1 MERLIQLSQDFWYSY
16 LPLCLHHRRKI
27 LEIGSTKNASKF
39 ILVMDYGKDLMVKL
53 MYVKK
58 LAFLFHC
65 AMHILCSLGK
75 LNFVGISNQQS
86 NHKRTSKTKQKVEIN
101 LCLLTIN
108 KPSKLVA
115 MLPDSQSFDFKFS
128 HQGNKRSTI
137 NFL

>member
-39 ILVMDYGKDLMVKL
+39 ILVIDYGKDLMVKTHVREKASFSFPL
-53 MYVKK
+53 CNAYSLQFGK
-58 LAFLFHC
+58 AQFL
-65 AMHILCSLGK
+65 
-75 LNFVGISNQQS
+75 GISNQQS